1 MLNRLIIKNY
11 ILIEDGDI
19 AFSPHFNVITGE
31 TGAGKSIVIGALK
44 ILLGNRPEGTII
56 KSGADKSVIE
66 GEFNLSNPS
75 LINILNNDFGCEIE
89 DGNLYIKRIF
99 TKDGKNKCF
108 LNGSPSPVSI
118 IRKIG
123 NLIVN
128 FYGQHDFLLLFDKNY
143 QLDLLDKYAAS
154 GNLLK
159 EYRTI
164 LSEYNQTIE
173 QIDNIKV
180 KAATFKEKED
190 LYNYQLDELQTA
202 ELKIGEEEELQKEL
216 NIVENVEQIN
226 ALSYDLLEVIYNSDN
241 SILNN
246 IAYVTKKIENL
257 KKMDGNT
264 EVLSNL
270 MGEAQI
276 NIEEVSQFL
285 KDYTGNL
292 EYDPGNVDFLRSR
305 LETIYKLKNKYN
317 KSVEKLIEF
326 KDELDLKLSL
336 VREGNFDIDKLT
348 EILGKLRD
356 KLLKSGKKLST
367 RRKKHAELLE
377 REINSR
383 LDDVG
388 LKGASFAIN
397 IIPNI
402 ENNDV
407 FSLKGFEIIEILLRS
422 NPGENFKPLAQ
433 IASGGEISRLMLVLK
448 SIIVENTEDLLMVFD
463 EIDVGISGKVAQQ
476 IGEKVKSIAKNNQVI
491 SITHLPQVASYGDNH
506 LAVRKNQSDTTTIIF
521 IEKLDEKGKTEEI
534 ASLLRG
540 KEKSEASYKHAEEL
554 IKNSR

>member
-246 IAYVTKKIENL
+246 IAYVAKKIENL